1 MYGTT
6 STVQIEI
13 VHKMLL
19 VSVTQPNVGSSLAQ
33 LVERETV
40 NLEVV
45 SSILTGREMH
55 LLLLVQV
62 GSSWCLVGSVVE
74 TYTRRH
80 ILDVSFEHCGAVRVF

>member
-1 MYGTT
+1 MSNVAMYGTT

-13 VHKMLL
+13 VDKMLL

-45 SSILTGREMH
+45 SSILTGRDSFCWSRWDH
-55 LLLLVQV
+55 L
-62 GSSWCLVGSVVE
+62 GSWV
-74 TYTRRH
+74 
-80 ILDVSFEHCGAVRVF
+80 CG